1 MKKRY
6 YIILALGI
14 GILLLY
20 YLSKN
25 IDLSVISNLSL
36 RNIFYLLVLSI
47 LSILT
52 YVLSLRILL
61 EGMGYK
67 TSPKSLYLILTSSLA
82 TNYVN
87 PVKIGLPLRVYLYK
101 KVLNI
106 PLSVGTASLGIEIFI
121 QIFLLSIVSI
131 IAIMNLFTDYS
142 IKIPLLAIT
151 LLLILFCSIIFFEP
165 TKLKRYTNRLP
176 FENTI
181 NRLIDVGN
189 SAQDGI
195 KRTEIKSI
203 LLFSF
208 LIFVM
213 YIISAI
219 RLFVILMIFGVSIN
233 PLHVV
238 YVQFISGL
246 LATVSMIPMG
256 LGIKDASIVV
266 LLMNLG
272 IPNEVAIS
280 AALIERTLTTGLNF
294 VLGAVSASALG
305 IKFLEF
311 RKVENKNR
319 KT

>member
-1 MKKRY
+1 
-6 YIILALGI
+6 
-14 GILLLY
+14 
-20 YLSKN
+20 
-25 IDLSVISNLSL
+25 
-36 RNIFYLLVLSI
+36 
-47 LSILT
+47 
-52 YVLSLRILL
+52 
-61 EGMGYK
+61 MGYK

-87 PVKIGLPLRVYLYK
+87 PVKIGLPLRAYLYK

-106 PLSVGTASLGIEIFI
+106 PLSVGTASLGIEIFT
-121 QIFLLSIVSI
+121 QIFLLSVVSI
-131 IAIMNLFTDYS
+131 IAIMNLFTNYS
-142 IKIPLLAIT
+142 IKMPLLAIT
-151 LLLILFCSIIFFEP
+151 LLLILIILITSFEP

-176 FENTI
+176 FENVI

-189 SAQDGI
+189 SVQDGI
-195 KRTEIKSI
+195 KRTEIKSL

-219 RLFVILMIFGVSIN
+219 RLFVILMIFGVGIT

-256 LGIKDASIVV
+256 LGVKDASIVF

-272 IPNEVAIS
+272 VPNEVAIS

-294 VLGAVSASALG
+294 VLGAVSGSALG
-305 IKFLEF
+305 IKFFEF
-311 RKVENKNR
+311 REVEKEDR